1 VQLTGLFSALKMP
14 IGDFGEVNGNRCGLE
29 SLLSASGGE
38 IPEGEKDEN
47 ASSRTFGHGARYLGC
62 SIDCENLR
70 VHQGICV
77 STHRVKGTP
86 PYATGYVFGP
96 NYSYTTLSDIPQPV
110 VSYYKLGPDMRYVYS
125 NGYLYEVDPNT
136 YAVTKVIDTY
146 PH

>member
-1 VQLTGLFSALKMP
+1 METAADSNRYYLLPVGKFQREKKMKTLLLALSGTALVISAAP
-14 IGDFGEVNGNRCGLE
+14 
-29 SLLSASGGE
+29 SAA
-38 IPEGEKDEN
+38 KTYVCTKWDN
-47 ASSRTFGHGARYLGC
+47 
-62 SIDCENLR
+62 
-70 VHQGICV
+70 GICV